1 MFRGIF
7 SQKNLFWL
15 MYFLAVNHSRYSLS
29 LAIESLLLVNL
40 GKLKLTVLIHT
51 LNI

>member
-1 MFRGIF
+1 MFRSIF
-7 SQKNLFWL
+7 SQKNIFWL
-15 MYFLAVNHSRYSLS
+15 MYFPPVKCCLS